1 MTVCVFSLFY
11 FFFYPWKQNIIEKLS
26 DWDKLLGFYLIGIK
40 SLIEMVQSGSYF
52 LISGLFAG
60 KIIKISNIFKV
71 PEFFFSS
78 TQYELQYFFLNI
90 LGKIALTYYT
100 LYILVYILLNKD
112 DPVHYSFN
120 LS

>member
-1 MTVCVFSLFY
+1 MCFQFILFFLLPLKTKY
-11 FFFYPWKQNIIEKLS
+11 NVEKLS
-26 DWDKLLGFYLIGIK
+26 DWDKLLGFYLNGIK

-90 LGKIALTYYT
+90 LGKIVLTYYT

-112 DPVHYSFN
+112 DPVHYSFK